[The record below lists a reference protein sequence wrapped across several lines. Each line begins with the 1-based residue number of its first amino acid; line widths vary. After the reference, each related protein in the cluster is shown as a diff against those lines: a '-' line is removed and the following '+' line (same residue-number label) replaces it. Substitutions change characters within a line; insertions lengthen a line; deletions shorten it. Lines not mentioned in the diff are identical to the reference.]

1 MRPITLR
8 ASPMQKLSGIAL
20 RNDGTLRVA
29 IAVLPKLWREAK
41 PAAQCSAWAI
51 DWRSDALSATIH
63 EGDTLTVRVS
73 GQHAER
79 KADMLGSLTVECGAH
94 LDAEEILF
102 APAPEPVDSAA
113 HPQPRTDAD
122 SAALDLMQLADLA
135 QIDPLHALAG
145 DFGANSIDLDW
156 LLPFLHR
163 RFVHGVSDAM
173 RHARRGYVERRET
186 LDTMRGRP
194 RGESLALALA
204 TGVAA
209 VECEYEEFE
218 FATPLLRAIATGLE
232 AVARASLSPTLAGS
246 RVLQQVAAESKSL
259 AIGLRNRIAEVPAL
273 PTRDALRIA
282 RTARLHRLERVWD
295 PALRLIDP
303 ILQRTALVASQDF
316 DTIHLSD
323 ALSEQGGG
331 KFLRIEIP
339 TWQVWQALLTNAAR
353 SIGTVEPSK
362 ADPPWSNL
370 TDDSRPDIDLRWTDR
385 RFIID
390 AKYKHFDRS
399 VSVADAYQMF
409 AYSHLVQGEPKVHD
423 LFLAYPDCASATASE
438 GHRRMPQHRAT
449 EDVRLSIVP
458 LPWPTRSDLADPK
471 VYRTLLESKLRAR
484 LSAMSPQGGAGTRM

>member
-29 IAVLPKLWREAK
+29 VAVLPKLWREAK
-41 PAAQCSAWAI
+41 PANECSAWAI
-51 DWRSDALSATIH
+51 NWSDDALVATLH
-63 EGDTLTVRVS
+63 EGDTITVRLS
-73 GQHAER
+73 GEHAER
-79 KADMLGSLTVECGAH
+79 KADMLNSLTVECGANS
-94 LDAEEILF
+94 DAEEILF
-102 APAPEPVDSAA
+102 APAPVPASSAS
-113 HPQPRTDAD
+113 HPQPRADFD

-246 RVLQQVAAESKSL
+246 RVLQQVDAESKSL

-303 ILQRTALVASQDF
+303 ILQRNALVASQGF
-316 DTIHLSD
+316 DTIHLTD

-353 SIGTVEPSK
+353 AIGTVEPSK
-362 ADPPWSNL
+362 ADPPWWTL
-370 TDDSRPDIDLRWTDR
+370 TDNSRPDIDLRWTDR

-409 AYSHLVQGEPKVHD
+409 AYSHLVHGEPKSRD
-423 LFLAYPDCASATASE
+423 LFLIYPDCQGLTGE
-438 GHRRMPQHRAT
+438 GDYRRMPQYAASDR
-449 EDVRLSIVP
+449 VQLSVVP
-458 LPWPTRSDLADPK
+458 LPWPRRPELGDPQRYRDLL
-471 VYRTLLESKLRAR
+471 VTKLGHR
-484 LSAMSPQGGAGTRM
+484 LSAMSSLDGASVSR

>member
-29 IAVLPKLWREAK
+29 IAVLPKLWRK
-41 PAAQCSAWAI
+41 TQPAADCSAWSI
-51 DWRSDALSATIH
+51 DWNNDALTAAIH
-63 EGDTLTVRVS
+63 EGDTLTIRVS
-73 GQHAER
+73 GEQAER
-79 KADMLGSLTVECGAH
+79 KADMLSSLTVECGSNP
-94 LDAEEILF
+94 DAEEILF
-102 APAPEPVDSAA
+102 APAPVPVGSGS
-113 HPQPRTDAD
+113 HPQPRTNFEP
-122 SAALDLMQLADLA
+122 AALDLMQLADLA
-135 QIDPLHALAG
+135 QLDPLNALAG

-186 LDTMRGRP
+186 LDTVRGRP

-204 TGVAA
+204 TGIAA
-209 VECEYEEFE
+209 VECEFEEFE

-232 AVARASLSPTLAGS
+232 TVARASLSHSG
-246 RVLQQVAAESKSL
+246 VLQQVTAESKSL

-273 PTRDALRIA
+273 PARDALRIA
-282 RTARLHRLERVWD
+282 RTARLHRLERAWD
-295 PALRLIDP
+295 PALRLLDP
-303 ILQRTALVASQDF
+303 ILRQTALVASESF
-316 DTIHLSD
+316 DTTHLTD
-323 ALSEQGGG
+323 ALSEQGSG

-339 TWQVWQALLTNAAR
+339 TWKVWQNLLTNAAR
-353 SIGTVEPSK
+353 SIGTVESSK
-362 ADPPWSNL
+362 TDPPWSNL
-370 TDDSRPDIDLRWTDR
+370 TGVPNPDIRLRWNER

-399 VSVADAYQMF
+399 VSIADAYQMF
-409 AYSHLVQGEPKVHD
+409 AYSHLVQGEPRVHD
-423 LFLAYPDCASATASE
+423 LFLAYPDCASATAIE

-458 LPWPTRSDLADPK
+458 LPWPTRGDLAAPAE
-471 VYRTLLESKLRAR
+471 YRTLLESKLRAR
-484 LSAMSPQGGAGTRM
+484 LSAMPAQSGAGTRM